1 MSEKTLI
8 QAWISST
15 EKDLVA
21 NYNRLGL
28 KASGNWP
35 NTLRSEI
42 KERTGGFTVTMY
54 GANYTGVM
62 ESGRKQNPKQDPE
75 SLRAWVGWAGSTFL
89 KKWVQDKGLS
99 VSPFAV
105 AWKIARQGIQ
115 VPNRFNAGG
124 LVSDVIT
131 KERID
136 AMLKELSLYMIGDIR
151 SDVIKQFK

>member
-8 QAWISST
+8 QAWINST

-35 NTLRSEI
+35 STLRSEI
-42 KERTGGFTVTMY
+42 KEHTGGFTVTMY

-62 ESGRKQNPKQDPE
+62 ESGRKPNPKQDPE

-105 AWKIARQGIQ
+105 AWKIARQGIK
-115 VPNRFNAGG
+115 VPNPHNAGG
-124 LVSDVIT
+124 IVSDVIT

-136 AMLKELSLYMIGDIR
+136 TMLRDLSLYMIGNIR
-151 SDVIKQFK
+151 SDVIKTLK